1 VKFTAKH
8 IPSFYL
14 FGLFTGTLFFI
25 PAIFVNRFTTAPAL
39 WMQAGIC
46 LGIVGYVLLSK
57 ERIPLPLNYP
67 FIRLMAVALLA
78 FVLAANP
85 QNSITISNSYLSKRI
100 ILLFSFGL
108 LYATVYQPGMI

>member
-1 VKFTAKH
+1 
-8 IPSFYL
+8 
-14 FGLFTGTLFFI
+14 
-25 PAIFVNRFTTAPAL
+25 
-39 WMQAGIC
+39 MQAGIC

-78 FVLAANP
+78 VRVGCPIP

-100 ILLFSFGL
+100 NPVVSFGL